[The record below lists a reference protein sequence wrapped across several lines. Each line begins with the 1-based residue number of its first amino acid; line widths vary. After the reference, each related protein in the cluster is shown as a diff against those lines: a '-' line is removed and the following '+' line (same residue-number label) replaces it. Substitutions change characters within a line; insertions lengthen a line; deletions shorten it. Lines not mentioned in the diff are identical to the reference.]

1 MNIQFWFKVFSTS
14 RPFFQYSTFFF
25 EVPSQN
31 DGLERQFNLV
41 AIWRPKEPFRPG
53 SRRRATMP
61 SVVKAQCA
69 NVKSRKFPQVRC
81 PYPATKDEFCCRHW
95 KKPRRFV
102 VAKPNQLVTRS
113 MDIAIKRI
121 QKWWRCH
128 QGSKLRK
135 QRSLLFFARDLCK
148 NDRELATFE
157 PLSSVPR
164 DYFIVLQDKGTDR
177 YWGFDIRS
185 LVNQY
190 EHYGKLENPYTKE
203 LVSQEG
209 LEQFHL
215 RVALLRRLKKPLHF
229 EEISGLSAEQSWN
242 LRVLD
247 VCLRL
252 DMLGYRIATQWFSD
266 LNVSDHQR
274 LYTNLYS
281 LWNMNPDLPYDL
293 KDRIVPKHNEP
304 LSRLFKMPPHK
315 MSFKTELN
323 SLRRMNLNL
332 IERIISSADAQSDR
346 VIGAMYS
353 VIGISTVSKECRRA
367 YPWLNDVEA

>member
-1 MNIQFWFKVFSTS
+1 MMAYKSLKVELLIALLKNLSA
-14 RPFFQYSTFFF
+14 RPA
-25 EVPSQN
+25 E
-31 DGLERQFNLV
+31 G
-41 AIWRPKEPFRPG
+41 EP
-53 SRRRATMP
+53 TMT

-95 KKPRRFV
+95 KKPRRFIV
-102 VAKPNQLVTRS
+102 NKPNHLVTRS
-113 MDIAIKRI
+113 MDSAIKRI
-121 QKWWRCH
+121 QNWWKRY
-128 QGSKLRK
+128 QGNVLRK
-135 QRSLLFFARDLCK
+135 QRSLVFFARDLCN

-157 PLSSVPR
+157 PLSSIPR
-164 DYFIVLQDKGTDR
+164 DYFIVFQDKGTDR

-190 EHYGKLENPYTKE
+190 EKCGKLENPYTKE
-203 LVSQEG
+203 LVSAEG

-215 RVALLRRLKKPLHF
+215 RVDILRKLKKPLHF
-229 EEISGLSAEQSWN
+229 EEISGLTAEQSWN

-266 LNVSDHQR
+266 LTAPENQK
-274 LYTNLYS
+274 LYINLHS
-281 LWNMNPDLPYDL
+281 LWNSNLDLPVEL
-293 KDRIVPKHNEP
+293 KNRIVPNHNET
-304 LSRLFKMPPHK
+304 LTRLFKLPPHK
-315 MSFKTELN
+315 IMFKTELN

-332 IERIISSADAQSDR
+332 IERLISSADSQSDK
-346 VIGAMYS
+346 VIGAMYT

-367 YPWLNDVEA
+367 YPWLNDAMA